1 MAATVIGLFDNYDE
15 AEAAVQDLMA
25 RDIDEDM
32 IEVKANRT
40 AQSGTGK
47 TVEGLGGLLNG
58 LTSRGVPQEHAE
70 LYSEAVRRGGTLVTV
85 HAPNGRENEIT
96 PVLDRHNAVDIDERG
111 QMFAASGYTGY
122 SESLPAYTDAEMQA
136 ERTRYMASASVPTAN
151 AAAETLNSGE
161 TMTIPIVEEQI
172 VVGKREVSGGGARV
186 RTYVTET
193 PVSEQ
198 ITLREEHVTVERTAT
213 NRELTQTEMENAL
226 TDRTIEVTEMSEEAV
241 VGKTA
246 RVVGEVTIGKEVT
259 ERTETVSDTVRRTDV
274 DVVEMDADAAKAP
287 RNY

>member
-15 AEAAVQDLMA
+15 AEAAVQDLIA
-25 RDIDEDM
+25 RDIDKSM
-32 IEVKANRT
+32 IEVTADRT
-40 AQSGTGK
+40 AMSGTGK
-47 TVEGLGGLLNG
+47 TVSGLNG
-58 LTSRGVPQEHAE
+58 LLDGLMGKGVPQEHAE
-70 LYSEAVRRGGTLVTV
+70 LYHEAVQRGGTLVTV
-85 HAPNGRENEIT
+85 HTPDGRENEIT
-96 PVLDRHNAVDIDERG
+96 PVLDRHNAVDIEERG
-111 QMFAASGYTGY
+111 QTFRQAGVTGMTGAASTTATAATG
-122 SESLPAYTDAEMQA
+122 
-136 ERTRYMASASVPTAN
+136 MAS
-151 AAAETLNSGE
+151 ETLNSGE
-161 TMTIPIVEEQI
+161 SMTIPIVEEQL

-193 PVSEQ
+193 PVQEQ
-198 ITLREEHVTVERTAT
+198 ITLREEHVTVER
-213 NRELTQTEMENAL
+213 NVVSRELTQAELSAAL

-274 DVVEMDADAAKAP
+274 DVVEMDAGAANAP